1 MSNID
6 KQALREAAERASTD
20 NHTQDEWYHYLRCS
34 TPATVLALL
43 DELEAEPAIHRWRRV
58 TVEPYGPYPW
68 HYGNFIGFSKP
79 VEGIEGEY
87 FYSAPPAPSVDEDLL
102 HMAASAIDDLLS
114 NKDRSGAGVWVDIPA
129 KLRRAAMLQGAEPV
143 SNRDELP
150 YDPQIAAYEKIMEQA
165 IPDGWVMVPMKL
177 TAENGAKGALL
188 GEFSETKFINCPEC
202 FGDDECDT
210 CDGSGRIET
219 KVQVSWTNI
228 KAIWAKGIEHFSAA
242 PQQEVKP

>member
-6 KQALREAAERASTD
+6 KQWMQQKIAGMEEHRDLFPGDLDDDHGNVLAALRIALAS
-20 NHTQDEWYHYLRCS
+20 L
-34 TPATVLALL
+34 
-43 DELEAEPAIHRWRRV
+43 ELERGMIRRFDLDMSDCDSCGQDCGADM
-58 TVEPYGPYPW
+58 VEDLD
-68 HYGNFIGFSKP
+68 
-79 VEGIEGEY
+79 GEY
-87 FYSAPPAPSVDEDLL
+87 VLWDEVLPHLYRHDDYTAQPAQVYVEDLL
-102 HMAASAIDDLLS
+102 NMAASAIDDLLS
-114 NKDRSGAGVWVDIPA
+114 NKDRSGAGVWADMPA
-129 KLRRAAMLQGAEPV
+129 KLRRAAMLQGADVNSPV
-143 SNRDELP
+143 
-150 YDPQIAAYEKIMEQA
+150 
-165 IPDGWVMVPMKL
+165 IPDGWVLVPMKL

-242 PQQEVKP
+242 PQQE